1 MLSSYVYQLVFLSC
15 ISVLTLMTAVV
26 GRLSLVTVFKLT
38 VVFQFLWNLNF
49 FLHVYICVV
58 RNGNLTLPYVF
69 DSFGSSY
76 VYLFAACFGIAF
88 TVLISRQR
96 IPSNHMRAS
105 LNGFSWI
112 MSVIGTAFI
121 FANFVFTSNYLLVSP
136 TPGDHMKRFSILFA
150 LIGSVVGT
158 FIGLALTN
166 ITNKGFLGLK

>member
-88 TVLISRQR
+88 TVLINRQR
-96 IPSNHMRAS
+96 IPSNR
-105 LNGFSWI
+105 N
-112 MSVIGTAFI
+112 
-121 FANFVFTSNYLLVSP
+121 NNRRSNS
-136 TPGDHMKRFSILFA
+136 RFCSSIHLKHWSSNNDGYSKWTI
-150 LIGSVVGT
+150 LRNPNQ
-158 FIGLALTN
+158 TN
-166 ITNKGFLGLK
+166 P